1 MWALKQ
7 KEHKGKNLGWASVTS
22 DRALHKC
29 GALVWRVAVAK
40 DAAFSDDPDV
50 KIAVGAEA
58 LEALAKV
65 TALTF
70 AFYHVHLIFS
80 LCLPC
85 F

>member
-29 GALVWRVAVAK
+29 GALVWKVSVAK
-40 DAAFSDDPDV
+40 GAAWADDPDI

-58 LEALAKV
+58 LEAWAKV
-65 TALTF
+65 TLLAEARDLH
-70 AFYHVHLIFS
+70 AGD
-80 LCLPC
+80 
-85 F
+85 